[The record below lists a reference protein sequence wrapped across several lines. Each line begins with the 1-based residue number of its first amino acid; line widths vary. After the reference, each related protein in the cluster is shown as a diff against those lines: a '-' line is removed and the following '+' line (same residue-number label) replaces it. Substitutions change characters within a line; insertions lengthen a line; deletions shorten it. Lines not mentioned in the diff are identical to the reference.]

1 MKVLFEVEYED
12 TPIRHAYV
20 TCPACGRKFCADDTC
35 ISKDHLFYEFDLLYA
50 DYCCP
55 VCKAEWSRD
64 SGDTFEIKEVGY
76 PKCAEGALKK
86 VEKWE

>member
-20 TCPACGRKFCADDTC
+20 TCPACGKKFCAADAC
-35 ISKDHLFYEFDLLYA
+35 ISKDHLLYESDLFYS

-64 SGDTFEIKEVGY
+64 DGDIFDVKEVGY
-76 PKCAEGALKK
+76 PKCAKGALKK
-86 VEKWE
+86 VERWE